1 MVSVFFYVPNLIGY
15 ARLVLL
21 FGFYMLAF
29 VRWRLAAVCYVLSF
43 AGDLFDGYFARKL
56 GQSSSFGYVLDM
68 VTDRIATAGL
78 LSVLGA
84 LRPDSLW
91 LFGSLQG
98 LDLAS
103 HWFHMY
109 STMTTGGHHKSAE
122 TLKARNFV
130 LRAYYS
136 SYPLFAY
143 LCVGAELTYVALY
156 VLFYSPELSVGP
168 VFLKDVCLYLF
179 APACVLKNVVNVAQ
193 LCSASQLL
201 VKHGDKGG
209 KDT

>member
-1 MVSVFFYVPNLIGY
+1 MEEPHDGVRRIKRVSVALEDT
-15 ARLVLL
+15 
-21 FGFYMLAF
+21 
-29 VRWRLAAVCYVLSF
+29 VLS
-43 AGDLFDGYFARKL
+43 
-56 GQSSSFGYVLDM
+56 SIVPE
-68 VTDRIATAGL
+68 
-78 LSVLGA
+78 
-84 LRPDSLW
+84 RPRR

-109 STMTTGGHHKSAE
+109 STMTTGGPSRRLSGMSEVYIYIIEHSERYISIFKPRAGHHKSAE

-156 VLFYSPELSVGP
+156 VRRR
-168 VFLKDVCLYLF
+168 
-179 APACVLKNVVNVAQ
+179 
-193 LCSASQLL
+193 
-201 VKHGDKGG
+201 VKAVEIRVERFRIERFC
-209 KDT
+209 